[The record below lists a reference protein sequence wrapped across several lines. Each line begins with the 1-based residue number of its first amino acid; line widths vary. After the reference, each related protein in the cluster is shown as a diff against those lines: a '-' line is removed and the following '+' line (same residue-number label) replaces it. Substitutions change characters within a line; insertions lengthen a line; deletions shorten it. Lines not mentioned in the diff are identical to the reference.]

1 MKILGSVLSNI
12 LAGIVGVFSL
22 ASFMRAANQGAGGP
36 EPEKQSAGADR
47 DSRAAG
53 GADRNPEPSDPYYL
67 PLPQHGE
74 PLRPGWGRPDPE
86 VVARPTYWPMVFG
99 LGIAFFMW
107 GLISNLFVLGLGL
120 FFLLVGLVGWVL
132 DLVAEFSEPGRL

>member
-1 MKILGSVLSNI
+1 MKILGSVLSKV
-12 LAGIVGVFSL
+12 LAGIVGIFSL
-22 ASFMRAANQGAGGP
+22 GFFMR
-36 EPEKQSAGADR
+36 SA
-47 DSRAAG
+47 SQAAG
-53 GADRNPEPSDPYYL
+53 GLESGRKPAVAGNREQGAADPYDL

-74 PLRPGWGRPDPE
+74 PMRPGWGRPDPE

-120 FFLLVGLVGWVL
+120 FLLIVGLVGWIL
-132 DLVAEFSEPGRL
+132 DLVAEFGE